1 MNAAEEHLKRSGRRM
16 AALIERVGPCRLTFS
31 PPTFESLARSIV
43 YQQISIHAA
52 RSIHQRL
59 LAECSIDE
67 VLNAETLASATPEKL
82 RACGLSAQ
90 KASYLRDLAKHTVE
104 QRLDF
109 ARLLQLSD
117 EEVIATL
124 TQVKGIGVW
133 TAQMFL
139 IFSLQ
144 RPNVLPVSDLGVRNA
159 VKKLHSLREL
169 PSPAEVETRGR
180 KWRPYASVASWYLWR
195 SLEPSGPF

>member
-1 MNAAEEHLKRSGRRM
+1 MREAEEHLKRSGRRM
-16 AALIERVGPCRLTFS
+16 ADLVERVGPCQLAFS

-52 RSIHQRL
+52 RSIYQRVMAACAPQGAL
-59 LAECSIDE
+59 LPEQVA
-67 VLNAETLASATPEKL
+67 AASVDSL

-90 KASYLRDLAKHTVE
+90 KVAYIQDLARHSMDGRLIFDGLPALPDE
-104 QRLDF
+104 Q
-109 ARLLQLSD
+109 
-117 EEVIATL
+117 VIAAL

-139 IFSLQ
+139 IFSLR
-144 RPNVLPVSDLGVRNA
+144 RPDILPTGDLGVRNA
-159 VKKLHSLREL
+159 VKKLYRLKEA
-169 PSPAEVETRGR
+169 PTPAEVEQRGR